1 MYVSTRNNDSHQ
13 RKINPFT
20 GKNGLYNTCILLWI
34 RGVKTGVEVELLSE
48 TNVMKSS
55 AIRTSLA
62 HRANQD
68 QGRKKLILF
77 CLFIALAIFAIL

>member
-1 MYVSTRNNDSHQ
+1 
-13 RKINPFT
+13 
-20 GKNGLYNTCILLWI
+20 
-34 RGVKTGVEVELLSE
+34 
-48 TNVMKSS
+48 MKSS